1 MIITDIL
8 LLLRW
13 VYSYYKYNEVILM
26 CTAISYKTKTHY
38 FGRNLDMDCSF
49 GEEVVVMP
57 RSFPFTFRQGVK
69 IEEPLALIG
78 TALIKE
84 GVPLFYDATNEKGLS
99 MAGLNFVGNAY
110 FQPPS
115 DEGINIAPFELI
127 PWVLMQCD
135 SVRDAKKLLS
145 ETNIAHI
152 DFSRDLPVAQLHWMI
167 SDAGESL
174 VLECTREG
182 MQLYDNPVGVLTNNP
197 PFPVQL
203 FSLNNYMCLSNQPP
217 VNNFSKSFALKEYS
231 HGMGAIGL
239 PGDSSSMSRFVRA
252 AFNKMNSV
260 YQNSE
265 QKRVSQFFHILSS
278 VSQLRGAVQLK
289 GGKYEYT
296 VYSSCCNTKKGI
308 YYYTTYDNSAVRS
321 VNMHGQDLDGSEL
334 YRFKME

>member
-78 TALIKE
+78 TALVKE

-135 SVRDAKKLLS
+135 SVTAAKKLLK
-145 ETNIAHI
+145 ETGVAHI
-152 DFSRDLPVAQLHWMI
+152 DFSRELPVARLHWMI